1 MNVGTGFASR
11 ASDHRH
17 RIARVL
23 TGLRRYPPLSILGGA
38 LLLPHFG
45 YRGPV
50 IWEGGFPKPRIVN
63 RGGRLRTGGVV
74 IFGGCRL
81 ELYKGAEIWIG
92 QGSFLNRNVSILAEE
107 RVTIGDWVLIGWDV
121 TITDT
126 DEHDWPGLGR
136 RCAPVTIG
144 DNAWI
149 GARSIILKGV
159 TVGEHAVIGAGS
171 VVTRDVP
178 PYALAAGSPAK
189 VIREL
194 PRS

>member
-1 MNVGTGFASR
+1 M
-11 ASDHRH
+11 
-17 RIARVL
+17 
-23 TGLRRYPPLSILGGA
+23 
-38 LLLPHFG
+38 
-45 YRGPV
+45 
-50 IWEGGFPKPRIVN
+50 
-63 RGGRLRTGGVV
+63 
-74 IFGGCRL
+74 
-81 ELYKGAEIWIG
+81 
-92 QGSFLNRNVSILAEE
+92 
-107 RVTIGDWVLIGWDV
+107 TIGDWVLIGWDV